1 MKKKEGG
8 QKMKRK
14 TLEGHDAVEYA
25 RNNNLLL
32 KKWADPTEPYRDE
45 LPVAE
50 AEAVCL
56 EDPGLI
62 FIEIER
68 SNTNTQG
75 KMSGPNKRP

>member
-1 MKKKEGG
+1 MKPAKEIIIEKAN
-8 QKMKRK
+8 QKGSSAK
-14 TLEGHDAVEYA
+14 TVEGHDAVEYA

-45 LPVAE
+45 LPLRE

-62 FIEIER
+62 FIEIDLAEE
-68 SNTNTQG
+68 
-75 KMSGPNKRP
+75 KK